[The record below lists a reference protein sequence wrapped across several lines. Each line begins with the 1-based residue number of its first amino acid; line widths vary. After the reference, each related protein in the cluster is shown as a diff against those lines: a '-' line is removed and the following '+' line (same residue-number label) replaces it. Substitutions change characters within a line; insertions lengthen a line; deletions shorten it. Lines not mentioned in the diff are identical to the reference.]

1 MPDSTDVREW
11 IRHAESD
18 LRLAETAPPSS
29 VLLEHLCFH
38 ARPGGT
44 A

>member
-18 LRLAETAPPSS
+18 LRLAETAPPSG

-38 ARPGGT
+38 AHPEGT